1 MQFLITMYE
10 INEQQIR
17 LWWQV
22 FNPQNKLVE
31 IRLLGK
37 NTYSGYFKDIE
48 TLLYNIKPLLDYNN
62 EHYYGSLQAYFTLNE
77 INDDLY
83 SREQKD
89 KFVKKPKST
98 TNDSDIVRRRMVLID
113 FDPCRSSGISAS
125 EEELKKAH
133 LKAIEVYRYLIEQG
147 FNQPIVTKSGNGWH
161 LYLPCDMPND
171 EEHNQTIKRFLQS
184 LSKMFGDNDI
194 ELDEKVFNPARI
206 DKLVGTWAKKGS
218 DSEER
223 KWRIA
228 EIVKIPNDLSPN
240 QDELFEKI
248 ANLLPKEEPKVLPNR
263 RQNYNVSFDLVAWL
277 NTYGI
282 KYREKTIGNSI
293 CYELYECPF
302 IDQHSD
308 KKNWDSALFVDSN
321 GKVTF
326 NCHHNHC
333 KDKTWHDVRLH
344 YEPDAYNKP
353 QYQPTQRI
361 YKSAQIKPQY
371 EVKKEDN
378 ELGSKWKSLS
388 SIKKIDLSS
397 LEKAR
402 TGFTELDKAIGGLH
416 FSEITILSGSN
427 ACVDCDTEYFN
438 GVEWKKISEY
448 QLGEKVLQYNENGTA
463 NLVYPQRYIKEP
475 CKTLHLIKT
484 KQGVNQCLSD
494 EHTVVYQTSKGNLC
508 KKQMKDLI
516 AQHNNSKNGFNG
528 KFYTTFKYGGKG
540 IDLSDEQIR
549 VMCAV
554 ICDGC
559 FTNKFR
565 DKSIVRLN
573 LKKQAKK
580 ERLERLLKEANIEY
594 RKEQY
599 NPKDLE
605 YNNYFFKAPR
615 IEKEF
620 GAYWYDCSS
629 YQLSVI
635 ADEIM
640 YWDGC
645 LSYGSYSSTSKA
657 NIDFMQLA
665 FASIGKRTSIY
676 IDNRVGRKHSNSK
689 YEYKSICYDLNIC
702 SNNMVSMLN
711 YKNKTQI
718 QDYLTK
724 DGYKYCFTV
733 PSGMLVLRRG
743 GNINITG
750 NCGKSSW
757 LNTLMFNIVE
767 QDYKVALWSGEL
779 NDSILKAWIQ
789 MVGAGKT
796 FLNPS
801 QFGDGKYYVP
811 NNIGESIDE
820 WLEGKFFLYNNEYGS
835 KWEQLFNDMN
845 EIYEQGVRVFIL
857 DNLMA
862 LDIDLFD
869 GDKNNKQKELILQL
883 KDFAKKKNV
892 HIILVAHPRKSLTFL
907 RKQDISG
914 SADLTNLADNVFIM
928 HRNNN
933 DFQKALDEYYG
944 KGANVEFMD
953 FGNVLS
959 VEKNRMYGVEKMVG
973 MYFEKESR
981 RFLNTSN
988 EDVKYGWVDLHKQK
1002 ISQQYYK
1009 KPPINQQ
1016 NEAPFG
1022 ALENGNPFEE
1032 EKYIFD

>member
-1 MQFLITMYE
+1 MYE

-62 EHYYGSLQAYFTLNE
+62 EHFYGSLQAYFTLNE

-113 FDPCRSSGISAS
+113 FDPCRSAGISAS
-125 EEELKKAH
+125 EEEFEKAH

-184 LSKMFGDNDI
+184 LAKMFGDKDI

-223 KWRIA
+223 RWRIA

-240 QDELFEKI
+240 KDELFEKI

-263 RQNYNVSFDLVAWL
+263 RQNYNASFDLVSWL

-282 KYREKTIGNSI
+282 KYREKTIGSSI

-308 KKNWDSALFVDSN
+308 RKNWDSALFVDRE
-321 GKVTF
+321 GKITF
-326 NCHHNHC
+326 HCHHNHC

-344 YEPDAYNKP
+344 YEPDAYDKP
-353 QYQPTQRI
+353 QYQPIQTQQRI

-427 ACVDCDTEYFN
+427 
-438 GVEWKKISEY
+438 
-448 QLGEKVLQYNENGTA
+448 
-463 NLVYPQRYIKEP
+463 
-475 CKTLHLIKT
+475 
-484 KQGVNQCLSD
+484 
-494 EHTVVYQTSKGNLC
+494 
-508 KKQMKDLI
+508 
-516 AQHNNSKNGFNG
+516 
-528 KFYTTFKYGGKG
+528 
-540 IDLSDEQIR
+540 
-549 VMCAV
+549 
-554 ICDGC
+554 
-559 FTNKFR
+559 
-565 DKSIVRLN
+565 
-573 LKKQAKK
+573 
-580 ERLERLLKEANIEY
+580 
-594 RKEQY
+594 
-599 NPKDLE
+599 
-605 YNNYFFKAPR
+605 
-615 IEKEF
+615 
-620 GAYWYDCSS
+620 SS
-629 YQLSVI
+629 
-635 ADEIM
+635 
-640 YWDGC
+640 
-645 LSYGSYSSTSKA
+645 
-657 NIDFMQLA
+657 
-665 FASIGKRTSIY
+665 
-676 IDNRVGRKHSNSK
+676 
-689 YEYKSICYDLNIC
+689 
-702 SNNMVSMLN
+702 
-711 YKNKTQI
+711 
-718 QDYLTK
+718 
-724 DGYKYCFTV
+724 
-733 PSGMLVLRRG
+733 
-743 GNINITG
+743 
-750 NCGKSSW
+750 GKSSW

-779 NDSILKAWIQ
+779 NDSLLKAWIQ

-796 FLNPS
+796 FLKPS

-811 NNIGESIDE
+811 NNIGELIDE

-835 KWEQLFNDMN
+835 KWEQLLNDMN

-892 HIILVAHPRKSLTFL
+892 HIILVAHPRKTLTFL
-907 RKQDISG
+907 RKQDVSG

-933 DFQKALDEYYG
+933 DFQKALDEHYG

-988 EDVKYGWVDLHKQK
+988 EDVKYGWVDLLHKK
-1002 ISQQYYK
+1002 YYE
-1009 KPPINQQ
+1009 KPQINQQ
-1016 NEAPFG
+1016 NEEHIQVVQPNDTLDNVTSFG
-1022 ALENGNPFEE
+1022 TLENGNPFEE